1 MDGAK
6 SARQAFRGRPG
17 TGTIIAGMHPL
28 ERLVNLTALMLTAR
42 RPLTFDEIRDRI
54 EAYQQQDHASAKRMF
69 ERDKDILREVG
80 IPVDL
85 VPTDPWEVEK
95 GYQIVKEVYYLPDI
109 EFTAEEMWALFVAAH
124 AAGTDADAEFA
135 FRKLA
140 AGTEEGL
147 IETMAGRQPA
157 PGVDVSGPHL
167 AAVADALAGRRRV
180 RFRYRPIQGRAGV
193 RRVDPYALI
202 FRRGAWYLVGLDV
215 DRKDIRSYRLSRIRS
230 DVDDVGEGSP
240 PPDGFEASRYL
251 EAGPLG
257 DGAPLGARWARVS
270 FSDKVAWLVVA
281 ATRGARVRRTAASG
295 WVEIDVPTD
304 DPEGL
309 ASWVLSFGADA
320 RALSPRALRD
330 EVVRRLEAMAAG
342 TVA

>member
-1 MDGAK
+1 V
-6 SARQAFRGRPG
+6 
-17 TGTIIAGMHPL
+17 HPL

-54 EAYQQQDHASAKRMF
+54 EAYQQQDHASSKRMF
-69 ERDKDILREVG
+69 ERDKDILRDVG

-85 VPTDPWEVEK
+85 IATDPWDVEK
-95 GYQIVKEVYYLPDI
+95 GYQIVKDLYYLPDI
-109 EFTAEEMWALFVAAH
+109 QFTAEEMWALFVAAH
-124 AAGTDADAEFA
+124 ASGADDEAEFA

-140 AGTEEGL
+140 AGADDGL
-147 IETMAGRQPA
+147 FETISGRQPA

-167 AAVADALAGRRRV
+167 ATVAAALAARRRI
-180 RFRYRPIQGRAGV
+180 RFRYRPIQGRAGI

-202 FRRGAWYLVGLDV
+202 FRRGAWYLVGLDA
-215 DRKDIRSYRLSRIRS
+215 DRKDVRSYRLSRIRS
-230 DVDDVGEGSP
+230 DVDDVGEAGP

-257 DGAPLGARWARVS
+257 DGGPPGSRSARIS
-270 FSDKVAWLVVA
+270 FSDKVGWLVA
-281 ATRGARVRRTAASG
+281 ATTRGARLGRTTANG

-309 ASWVLSFGADA
+309 AAWVMSFGGDA
-320 RALSPRALRD
+320 RVLSPRSLRD
-330 EVVRRLEAMAAG
+330 EVVRRLEAISAEMAS
-342 TVA
+342 